1 MMIIE
6 AISAYINMMYRW
18 RLGVDGGLMKVC
30 VIGNGGREHALAWRL
45 SISPSVT
52 KVYAIPGSAAISD
65 CAELVGIDWQQSDHL
80 INFLKDNQVD
90 LVVVGPE
97 APLVAGLAD
106 ELNKA
111 GIPVFGPSKAA
122 AQLEGSKVFA
132 KDLMKKYNIPTA
144 AYGVFHNVEEA
155 KAFIATTGA
164 PIVVKADGLAAG
176 KGVVVAMTID
186 EANAAVEDMLS
197 GNRFGEAGS
206 TVVIEEF
213 MEGEEASL
221 LAFVD
226 GKTVVPMIA
235 SQDHK
240 RIFDGDKGPNTGGM
254 GTYAPAPV
262 LTDALRDEA
271 MKTILEPMVGAM
283 QKEGMPYVGCL
294 YAGLMITSEGPKVV
308 EFNARFGDPET
319 QVVLPLLDSD
329 LGQIMMAC
337 ATGNLTAHMVKWKD
351 SSAAC
356 VILASKG
363 YPETS
368 SKGDVIH
375 GDIKQ
380 HDTTI
385 VFHSGT
391 KLVGEEY
398 VTNGGRVLGVVGLG
412 KDLRTALDR
421 AYGRIEHINFEG
433 MQYRTDIGAKAFK

>member
-1 MMIIE
+1 
-6 AISAYINMMYRW
+6 
-18 RLGVDGGLMKVC
+18 MKVC

-52 KVYAIPGSAAISD
+52 KVYAIPGSAAMSD

-80 INFLKDNQVD
+80 ISFLKDNQVD

-106 ELNKA
+106 TLNKA

-144 AYGVFHNVEEA
+144 TYGVFHKVDEA
-155 KAFIATTGA
+155 KEFIAQTGA

-271 MKTILEPMVGAM
+271 MKTILEPMVEAM

-294 YAGLMITSEGPKVV
+294 YAGLMITPQGPKVV

-337 ATGNLTAHMVKWKD
+337 ATGTLTADMVKWKD

-391 KLVGEEY
+391 KLMGDEY

-412 KDLRTALDR
+412 KDLRIALDR
-421 AYGRIEHINFEG
+421 AYGRIEHIDFEG